1 MAPVKLAPGSKGLI
15 QNRQLHSATVIKNLM
30 MQSYLRSE
38 GRQPTQNQLRDVA
51 HDNNYSLKQHSKI
64 KSNITIPN
72 RFKKSMA
79 DMHDSKE
86 SIKNMCAST
95 NQIEACQGISTIL

>member
-15 QNRQLHSATVIKNLM
+15 QNIQLHSATVIKNLM

-51 HDNNYSLKQHSKI
+51 HDNNYSLK
-64 KSNITIPN
+64 
-72 RFKKSMA
+72 
-79 DMHDSKE
+79 
-86 SIKNMCAST
+86 
-95 NQIEACQGISTIL
+95 